1 MTAVV
6 AYSAISWAGSNR
18 AHGNRS
24 DNVLSPEGT
33 MAIRFEDNIP
43 AINDPSHSK
52 LIKHL
57 ADRFLTR
64 S

>member
-1 MTAVV
+1 
-6 AYSAISWAGSNR
+6 
-18 AHGNRS
+18 
-24 DNVLSPEGT
+24 